1 MGGIFIP
8 CLFMRG
14 WYNFL
19 MEAFIIV
26 FLIFAGLFFLLRKE
40 NKRKIEYNNH
50 KNEQIESVTALDR
63 GTWSERNLVY
73 ELLEHG
79 IVPGARYQTG
89 LVIDL
94 NGPAGNIFYLMCV

>member
-1 MGGIFIP
+1 MGVFLFLACLYAGDIIP
-8 CLFMRG
+8 F
-14 WYNFL
+14 

-50 KNEQIESVTALDR
+50 KNEQIESVTVLDR

-73 ELLEHG
+73 ELLEYG
-79 IVPGARYQTG
+79 IAPGARYQTG
-89 LVIDL
+89 LVIDP